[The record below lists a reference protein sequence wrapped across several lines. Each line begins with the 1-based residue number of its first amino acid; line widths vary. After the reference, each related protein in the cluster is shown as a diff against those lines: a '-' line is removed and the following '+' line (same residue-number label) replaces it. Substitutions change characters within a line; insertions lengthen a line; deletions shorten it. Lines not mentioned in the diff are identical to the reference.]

1 MVKFR
6 FVIFLVILFG
16 GCIGHQNLVLTRQN
30 NLSQQIAL
38 NGYFYTVWNNKY
50 YDPIFLYENG
60 VVLHGFNEKY
70 ELGIDSLDRKLSSSS
85 IIDNNDY
92 EKEVRYIWGL
102 YQIKGD
108 SITIERYA
116 VPIFGERYQTYV
128 GKGVIINNQRF
139 VLTHVRF
146 IKDGREKAI
155 RDTFNFRPLPVK
167 PDSTNNFIQ

>member
-1 MVKFR
+1 MVKYI
-6 FVIFLVILFG
+6 FVIFLVILLG

-30 NLSQQIAL
+30 NLSQKIAL
-38 NGYFYTVWNNKY
+38 NGYFFTVWNNKY

-70 ELGIDSLDRKLSSSS
+70 ELNIDSLDRQFLSHSFL
-85 IIDNNDY
+85 NNNGY
-92 EKEVRYIWGL
+92 REKVRYKWGL

-108 SITIERYA
+108 SIIIERYA
-116 VPIFGERYQTYV
+116 VPIFGERHQTYV
-128 GKGVIINNQRF
+128 AKGVIINNQQF

-155 RDTFNFRPLPVK
+155 RDTFNFRPLPIK